1 MPVLEYAGKKVEVD
15 GEGFLRNMNDWDDKV
30 ACALA
35 EQEGIDELTPQ
46 RMEIIRFLR
55 EYYLKYNHFPILN
68 AVCLNVH
75 QPNHCLSDKFI
86 HPLKAWKI
94 AGLPKPDEVVLTYL
108 NFGQVPT

>member
-1 MPVLEYAGKKVEVD
+1 MPVLEYAGKKIEVD
-15 GEGFLRNMNDWDDKV
+15 DEGFLRNMSDWDDKV

-35 EQEGIDELTPQ
+35 EKEGIDELTPQ

-55 EYYLKYNHFPILN
+55 EYYKKYDHFPILN
-68 AVCLNVH
+68 AVCLNVR
-75 QPNHCLSDKFI
+75 QPNQCLNDKFI

-94 AGLPKPDEVVLTYL
+94 AGLPKPDDVVLNYL

>member
-1 MPVLEYAGKKVEVD
+1 MPVLQYAGKKIEVD
-15 GEGFLRNMNDWDDKV
+15 DEGFLRNMNDWDDKV

-35 EQEGIDELTPQ
+35 EKEGIDELTPQ

-55 EYYLKYNHFPILN
+55 EYYKKYDHFPILN
-68 AVCLNVH
+68 AVCLNVG
-75 QPNHCLSDKFI
+75 QPNQCLNDKFI

-94 AGLPKPDEVVLTYL
+94 AGLPKPDDVVLNYL

>member
-1 MPVLEYAGKKVEVD
+1 MPVLEYAGKKIEVD
-15 GEGFLRNMNDWDDKV
+15 DEGFLRNMNDWDDKV

-35 EQEGIDELTPQ
+35 EKEGIDELTPQ

-55 EYYLKYNHFPILN
+55 EYYKKYDHFPILN
-68 AVCLNVH
+68 AVCLNVR
-75 QPNHCLSDKFI
+75 QPNQCLNDKFI

-94 AGLPKPDEVVLTYL
+94 AGLPKPDDVVLNYL

>member
-1 MPVLEYAGKKVEVD
+1 MPVLEYAGKKIEVD
-15 GEGFLRNMNDWDDKV
+15 DEGFLRNMSDWDDKV

-35 EQEGIDELTPQ
+35 EKEGIDELTPQ

-55 EYYLKYNHFPILN
+55 EYYKKYNHFPILN
-68 AVCLNVH
+68 AVCLNVQ
-75 QPNHCLSDKFI
+75 QPNKCLNDKFI

-94 AGLPKPDEVVLTYL
+94 AGLPKPDDVVLTYL

>member
-1 MPVLEYAGKKVEVD
+1 MPVLEYAGKKIEID
-15 GEGFLRNMNDWDDKV
+15 DDGFLRNMNDWDDKV

-35 EQEGIDELTPQ
+35 EQEGVDELTPQ

-55 EYYLKYNHFPILN
+55 EYYMKYNHFPILN

-75 QPNHCLSDKFI
+75 QPNQCLNDKFI

-94 AGLPKPDEVVLTYL
+94 AGLPKPDDVVLTYL